1 MTTPCGMTPRS
12 IKSTDGMFGQGC
24 AKPGCA
30 SSNDWTGPSLCSSRG
45 ATYACAVARRH
56 CADWHRPKRR
66 RPSPRAQPANPKK
79 RALGWRTSRSGL
91 ALLYV
96 RPSRHPMLAAEPRRS
111 GQRQMERRAKAARR
125 SSRLRYPKTAAR
137 GLHQSRS
144 APKNQNP
151 QNGHLM
157 ARFDWG
163 LGAIC
168 FGASPVAAVFGSAP
182 GSATPPEHRIHCKPS
197 SQAAL
202 LKQDISTLLGI
213 GHFYFALTGAFLP
226 PPEAPPSD
234 TLDAVIR
241 KPANCALSSSPTAL
255 TGGRAT
261 NSIPIARDIW
271 RWQRQSICSY
281 FYHKTGAR
289 S

>member
-45 ATYACAVARRH
+45 ATCACAVARRH

-111 GQRQMERRAKAARR
+111 GQRQMERRTKAARR

-144 APKNQNP
+144 AHKNQNL

-213 GHFYFALTGAFLP
+213 GHFYFALTSEWQNRASGGQKKRGHPEGALFWRLADFGREFTP
-226 PPEAPPSD
+226 DSPSRLADPSAP
-234 TLDAVIR
+234 A
-241 KPANCALSSSPTAL
+241 
-255 TGGRAT
+255 
-261 NSIPIARDIW
+261 
-271 RWQRQSICSY
+271 
-281 FYHKTGAR
+281 
-289 S
+289 